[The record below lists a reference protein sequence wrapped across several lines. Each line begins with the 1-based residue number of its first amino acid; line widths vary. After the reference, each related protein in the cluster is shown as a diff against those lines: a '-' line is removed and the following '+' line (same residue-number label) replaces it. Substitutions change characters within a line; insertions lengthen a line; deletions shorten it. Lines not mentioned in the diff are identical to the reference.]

1 MDNMN
6 VLSAAYEEMHQNS
19 LRLRS
24 RTMKRYGLGISDL
37 ACLMTIKTSG
47 GMTSTE
53 LSRACR
59 VDKALVS
66 RSIKKLLELNIIS
79 YAKPRMPIS
88 EAAARIEVKTRR
100 RGAYRV
106 KLILTEYGEEIT
118 RRFFDVSLQAAQ
130 NATQGISEEE
140 MAAFNTTLQRLN
152 ENFRAYMEQLD
163 KEQADE
169 QQPLTA
175 EE

>member
-100 RGAYRV
+100 GAYRV

-140 MAAFNTTLQRLN
+140 MAVFNTTLQRLN
-152 ENFRAYMEQLD
+152 ENFRDYMEQLD